1 MQEKQKIR
9 KKLLDLRNSL
19 STIEVLERSNR
30 VMANIYGMEDFK
42 KANVVA
48 VYISFGTEVNTHGLI
63 RSIIGKKEVLVPVVT
78 NKEKKEITLFEL
90 RDWRELSSGSYGI
103 LEPKK
108 EFIRRRGGDEV
119 DISLIPGIAFDVYGN
134 RIGYGSGYYDR
145 LLKKV
150 AGVKVGIAYDFQV
163 VDKIPNEE
171 HDVRVDKIATDKFV
185 REAFASN
192 FR

>member
-19 STIEVLERSNR
+19 SAMEVLERSNQ
-30 VMANIYGMEDFK
+30 VMVNIYGMDDFK

-63 RSIIGKKEVLVPVVT
+63 RSIIGEKEVLVPVVT
-78 NKEKKEITLFEL
+78 DKEKKEIILSEL
-90 RDWRELSSGSYGI
+90 RDWKELSSGSYGI

-108 EFIRRRGGDEV
+108 EFIRKREENEV
-119 DISLIPGIAFDVYGN
+119 DISLVPGVAFDFYGN

-145 LLKKV
+145 LLRKM
-150 AGVKVGIAYDFQV
+150 AGIKVGVAYDFQV
-163 VDKIPNEE
+163 INKIPNEK
-171 HDVRVDKIATDKFV
+171 HDVRVDKIVTDKFV
-185 REAFASN
+185 REALESN